1 MGEGQ
6 NDLCIVGG
14 GPAGM
19 VAGLL
24 FARAGVPTIVLE
36 KHDDFLRDFRG
47 DTVHPSTL
55 RIFSELGLLDRLLER
70 PHDKVRQLHGLI
82 GGRAMAIADFSHF
95 DPRWNFIAMMPQWE
109 FLDFVADEARLYPH
123 FTLTMNAEATGLL
136 TEAGRVAGVRY
147 RADGETRTLR
157 ARLTI
162 AADGRTSC
170 LREAAALPVRDLGA
184 PMDVF
189 WFRVPKA
196 QAPDNE
202 TTGVFASGRIL
213 ALIDRGDYWQ
223 CAYVFP
229 KGMEEEIR
237 ARGLDAFR
245 DEVAG
250 IAPILR
256 ARIGAV
262 ASWDEVKLLAV
273 SLDRLEQWRRP
284 GLLVIGDAAHAM
296 SPVGGVGINVAVQ
309 DAVAAANALA
319 GPMAAGK
326 DPDPLLARVEK
337 RRLPAVRI
345 TQGFQRAAQQRIIS
359 PLLMRQGGAFEPPR
373 ALRWLDRYPVLRRI
387 PAALIGF
394 GWRPEHV
401 RSPAVE
407 TPLRLRSAAPQD
419 ERKPVPLPLILRRD

>member
-1 MGEGQ
+1 MGGGQ
-6 NDLCIVGG
+6 NDLIIVGG

-24 FARAGVPTIVLE
+24 FARAGVTVTVLE
-36 KHDDFLRDFRG
+36 KHGDFLRDFRG

-70 PHDKVRQLHGLI
+70 PHDKVHDIHGLI
-82 GGRAMAIADFSHF
+82 GGRHMAIANFSYF

-109 FLDFVADEARLYPH
+109 FLDFVAEAAADYPH
-123 FTLTMNAEATGLL
+123 FTLLQNAEATGLM
-136 TEAGRVAGVRY
+136 EEEGRVAGVRY
-147 RADGETRTLR
+147 RAAGEERTIR

-162 AADGRTSC
+162 AADGRTSL
-170 LREAAALPVRDLGA
+170 LRKAARLPVDDLGS

-189 WFRVPKA
+189 WFRVPRERSGA
-196 QAPDNE
+196 NE
-202 TTGVFASGRIL
+202 TTGVFASGRIM

-229 KGMEEEIR
+229 KGMEDEV
-237 ARGLDAFR
+237 RGRGIEAFR

-250 IAPILR
+250 IAPMLR
-256 ARIGAV
+256 GRIGAV
-262 ASWDEVKLLAV
+262 ASWDDVKLLAV
-273 SLDRLEQWRRP
+273 SLDRLEQWHRP

-296 SPVGGVGINVAVQ
+296 SPIGGVGINVAVQ

-319 GPMAAGK
+319 GPMAEGA
-326 DPDPLLARVEK
+326 DVDPLLDRVAR

-345 TQGFQRAAQQRIIS
+345 TQGFQRLAQQRIIS
-359 PLLMRQGGAFEPPR
+359 PLLMRAGGPFEPPR

-401 RSPAVE
+401 KSPA
-407 TPLRLRSAAPQD
+407 APRHPG
-419 ERKPVPLPLILRRD
+419 ESRDLGG

>member
-1 MGEGQ
+1 MDA
-6 NDLCIVGG
+6 DLCIVGG

-24 FARAGVPTIVLE
+24 FARAGVRTLVLE
-36 KHDDFLRDFRG
+36 KHGDFLRDFRG

-55 RIFSELGLLDRLLER
+55 RIFSELGLLDRFLER
-70 PHDKVRQLHGLI
+70 PHDKVRDIKGLI
-82 GGRAMAIADFSHF
+82 GGRRMAIADFSHF

-109 FLDFVADEARLYPH
+109 FLDFVADEARRYPH
-123 FTLTMNAEATGLL
+123 FTLLMNAEAHGLVR
-136 TEAGRVAGVRY
+136 EQGRMTGVRY
-147 RADGETRTLR
+147 RSGGEDRELR
-157 ARLTI
+157 SSLVI
-162 AADGRTSC
+162 ASDGRRSV
-170 LREAAALPVRDLGA
+170 LREEAGLPLRSFGV

-189 WFRVPKA
+189 WFRVPKERVA
-196 QAPDNE
+196 ENQ

-229 KGMEEEIR
+229 KGMADEVR
-237 ARGLDAFR
+237 ALGIEAFR
-245 DEVAG
+245 SEIAG
-250 IAPILR
+250 IAPMLGER
-256 ARIGAV
+256 LGEV
-262 ASWDEVKLLAV
+262 ADWNDVKLLAV
-273 SLDRLEQWRRP
+273 SLDRLEQWHRP

-319 GPMAAGK
+319 GPMAAGD

-345 TQGFQRAAQQRIIS
+345 TQGFQKAAQERIIS
-359 PLLMRQGGAFEPPR
+359 PLLMRAGGDFEPPR
-373 ALRWLDRYPVLRRI
+373 ALRWLDRYPVLRQI

-401 RSPAVE
+401 RSPVASE
-407 TPLRLRSAAPQD
+407 TARPG
-419 ERKPVPLPLILRRD
+419 